1 MITGV
6 VTASLQAIIRLTVRG
21 PEGQE
26 QEVEA
31 VIDTGFDGT
40 LTLPPALI
48 AALGLAWR
56 RRGRALLADGS
67 ESLFDIYEATAVW
80 DGEPRR
86 IAVDE
91 ANMDPLVGMSL
102 LYGYELIVQAVESG
116 SVVIQPLP
124 QH

>member
-1 MITGV
+1 M
-6 VTASLQAIIRLTVRG
+6 
-21 PEGQE
+21 
-26 QEVEA
+26 
-31 VIDTGFDGT
+31 IDTGFDGT

-56 RRGRALLADGS
+56 RRGCALLADGS

-80 DGEPRR
+80 YGEPRR

-91 ANMDPLVGMSL
+91 ANMDPPVGMSL

-116 SVVIQPLP
+116 SVIIQPLP
-124 QH
+124 QR

>member
-48 AALGLAWR
+48 AALGLALR

-67 ESLFDIYEATAVW
+67 ESLFDIYEATVVW

-91 ANMDPLVGMSL
+91 ADIDPLVGMSL

-116 SVVIQPLP
+116 SVMIQPLP
-124 QH
+124 QR